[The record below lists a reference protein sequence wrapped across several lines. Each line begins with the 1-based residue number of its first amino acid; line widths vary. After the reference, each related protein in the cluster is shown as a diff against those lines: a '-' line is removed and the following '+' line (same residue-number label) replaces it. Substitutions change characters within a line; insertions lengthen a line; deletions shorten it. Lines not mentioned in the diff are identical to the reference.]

1 MEALGPFLSRMVT
14 VYHHTK
20 VKVFAKGRRHVGRNF
35 FFHVA
40 IELHP
45 FKGWKGSLVNVRV
58 CRVKD

>member
-1 MEALGPFLSRMVT
+1 MVT

-20 VKVFAKGRRHVGRNF
+20 VNGFAKGRRHVKRNY

-45 FKGWKGSLVNVRV
+45 FKVVKAVWSMSGYVGSKMVMSYASV
-58 CRVKD
+58 